1 MVTIARDEVLGDPFT
16 ARTASLGADDEGEL
30 VTTVVHRPADAD
42 HRAVLAGTDEDAAV
56 VYLHGWSDYFLHRG
70 LADHLAAGGVET
82 FGVDLR
88 KHGRSLRPGQTP
100 CSIASLHDYDA
111 EFEAVLADVGPDRRI
126 VLIAH
131 SAGGLTA
138 TLWASRHPDRV
149 AALVLVSP
157 WLELHTGTHLR
168 RRLARPFRR
177 LADRAPHSPALPPG
191 SGLYGELLHVDR
203 QGEWDYR
210 MDWKPLRGTVP
221 RDMFAAVLDG
231 FAELDSLEPLPFPV
245 LTLTSGRSYLLPV
258 PSPIA
263 GRSDTILRVSSMRS
277 RAAELSADARVVVV
291 DGAFHDVL
299 LSPAGPRRT
308 AYALIDD
315 FLREH
320 LDGFDA
326 PVYTPAA
333 DRGLGR

>member
-1 MVTIARDEVLGDPFT
+1 MTIAWDEVFGEPFT
-16 ARTASLGADDEGEL
+16 SRTAPLGADDEGDL
-30 VTTVVHRPADAD
+30 VATVIHRPVDTN

-56 VYLHGWSDYFLHRG
+56 VYVHGWSDYFLHRG

-82 FGVDLR
+82 FGIDLR

-100 CSIASLHDYDA
+100 YSIASLDDYDA
-111 EFEAVLADVGPDRRI
+111 EFDEVLADVGPDRRI

-131 SAGGLTA
+131 STGGLTA

-149 AALVLVSP
+149 AALLLVSP
-157 WLELHTGTHLR
+157 WLELHTGAPLR
-168 RRLARPFRR
+168 RSLTSPFRR
-177 LADRAPHSPALPPG
+177 LAEKAPRSPALPLG
-191 SGLYGELLHVDR
+191 SSLYSDQLHVDR

-210 MDWKPLRGTVP
+210 LDWKPLRAPVP
-221 RDMFAAVLDG
+221 RDLFAAVLDG
-231 FAELDSLEPLPFPV
+231 FAELDRLAPLPFPV
-245 LTLTSGRSYLLPV
+245 LTLTSGTSYLLPV

-263 GRSDTILRVSSMRS
+263 GRSDTILRVSSMRA
-277 RAAELSADARVVVV
+277 RASALSPAARVVVV

-299 LSPAGPRRT
+299 LSAAGPRRT

-326 PVYTPAA
+326 PVYDPAA